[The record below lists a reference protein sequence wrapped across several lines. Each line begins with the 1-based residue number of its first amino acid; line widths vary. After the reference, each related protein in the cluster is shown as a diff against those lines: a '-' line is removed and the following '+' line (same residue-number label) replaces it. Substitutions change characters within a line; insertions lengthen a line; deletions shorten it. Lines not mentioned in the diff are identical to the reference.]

1 MSAQAAQT
9 NNAGK
14 TDEASAF
21 DQLVAQTAP
30 QEKKPVQNEAR
41 ADKRTDDKAPAQDGK
56 DDKAEAKAETG
67 TETQADTKM
76 ATAQAVTQDNKDDQG
91 DKGESPA
98 DAPGDVAPVIDAQAS
113 DPALIAQPLT
123 PQPVVQP
130 VVAVVPVLVAAA
142 NDDAAPQDLPAP
154 PAADAPSPPADLA
167 QTAASQAN
175 AAPAPI
181 TSPQVAVSTDAKPA
195 PREGADIKVPDAMT
209 PVAEHPDTAPAA
221 QKPEGKDAETKA
233 AANSDGAAAA
243 PKPDAVQTAAMDVAA
258 APKAAPP
265 QAAPTST
272 NMAVQAAQPSQAAAA
287 PAAMPEIAQHVQVSA
302 EAPKPNMPALAVEIA
317 AKSLS
322 GAKQFDIRLDPPE
335 LGRVEVRL
343 SIDAAGKA
351 SAHLSADQPQTLD
364 LLQKDASVLTRALRD
379 AGLDVSQNSLNF
391 SLRHQNQDGNAHHGN
406 ARTVARAM
414 ALNASHSIEATPTS
428 ASWRGDGRL
437 DIRV

>member
-30 QEKKPVQNEAR
+30 QEKKQVQNEAR

-56 DDKAEAKAETG
+56 DAKAEAKTETG

-98 DAPGDVAPVIDAQAS
+98 DVPGDVAPVINAQAS
-113 DPALIAQPLT
+113 DPALIAQPLA
-123 PQPVVQP
+123 PQPVV
-130 VVAVVPVLVAAA
+130 AAVPVLAAAA

-154 PAADAPSPPADLA
+154 PAADAPFPPADLA
-167 QTAASQAN
+167 QAAASQAN

-233 AANSDGAAAA
+233 AAMDVAAAA
-243 PKPDAVQTAAMDVAA
+243 PKPDAVQAAAMDVAA

-272 NMAVQAAQPSQAAAA
+272 NMAVQAAQPSQAAAS

-391 SLRHQNQDGNAHHGN
+391 SLRHQNQDGTAHHGN